1 MMIEKIANLIKEAT
15 GEEEVKVMIP
25 EQNKFGHYSTNLAFV
40 IAKYQEIPV
49 VAVAKEIREK
59 ILRKA
64 PKNFFERIDIAANG
78 FLNFFLSKET
88 LEEEINKILCLKNR
102 YGYSDKGK
110 GQVIIIDYSSPNV
123 AKPLTIGHFRS
134 TIIGQALVNLFK
146 FQGYKVIGDNHLG
159 DWGAQFGALLVAF
172 KKWKNEK
179 ELKENLVG
187 HLVSLYVRFHKEAEN
202 NEKLLD
208 EAKEETKKLQEG
220 NKENRK
226 LWKLFIT
233 ESLKEFNKTYKR
245 LGIKF
250 SLTLGESFYQPMLNQ
265 VVKEALEK
273 KVAVYNEG
281 AVKIFFQEKE
291 LIPPMVIQKSDDSFL
306 YTTTDLAAI
315 KYRVSRWHLN
325 KILYV
330 VANEQ
335 TLHFNQ
341 VFRAAEM
348 LGYAP
353 KNILVHIKFGMLLGE
368 EGKKMST
375 RKGEFIKLE
384 EVLNKAVEKAGQ
396 INKEAAEKVGIGAIK
411 YYDLSHY
418 RESDI
423 VFDWDRMLDLKGNS
437 GPYLQYTYSRLKS
450 ILKKALVLP
459 FFQNSNNF
467 FSRKIDISLASS
479 EAEKNIIRQLIYFP
493 DAVAYAA
500 ETYSPNHLADYL
512 YKLANCINVFYE
524 KESVLNAENKIK
536 ENRLSLVSASS
547 QVLKTGLDL
556 LGIKVVEK
564 M

>member
-1 MMIEKIANLIKEAT
+1 MIEKIANLIKEAT
-15 GEEEVKVMIP
+15 GEEEVKMMIP
-25 EQNKFGHYSTNLAFV
+25 EESKFGHYSTNLAFV
-40 IAKYQEIPV
+40 IAKYREIPIT
-49 VAVAKEIREK
+49 AAAKEIREK

-64 PKNFFERIDIAANG
+64 PKNFFEKIEIAANG
-78 FLNFFLSKET
+78 FLNFFLSRET

-102 YGYSDKGK
+102 YGYSDKGR
-110 GQVIIIDYSSPNV
+110 GQVIVIDYSSPNI
-123 AKPLTIGHFRS
+123 AKPLTIGHLRS

-159 DWGAQFGALLVAF
+159 DWGTQFGALLVAF
-172 KKWKNEK
+172 KRWKNEK
-179 ELKENLVG
+179 EFKEDLVG
-187 HLVSLYVRFHKEAEN
+187 HLVSLYVRFYKEAEN

-226 LWKLFIT
+226 LWKFFVV

-250 SLTLGESFYQPMLNQ
+250 SLALGESFYQPMLSQ

-273 KVAVYNEG
+273 KAAVYNEG
-281 AVKIFFQEKE
+281 AVKIFFKEKE
-291 LIPPMVIQKSDDSFL
+291 PVPPMVIQKSDGSFL
-306 YTTTDLAAI
+306 YTTTDLATI
-315 KYRVSRWHLN
+315 KYRAGRWHLS

-330 VANEQ
+330 VGNEQ
-335 TLHFNQ
+335 TLHFDQ

-353 KNILVHIKFGMLLGE
+353 KDILIHIKFGMLLGE
-368 EGKKMST
+368 GGKKMST

-384 EVLNKAVEKAGQ
+384 EVLDKAVEKAGR
-396 INKEAAEKVGIGAIK
+396 INKEVAEEVGIGAIK

-423 VFDWDRMLDLKGNS
+423 IFDWDRILDLKGNS
-437 GPYLQYTYSRLKS
+437 GPYLQYTYSRLRS
-450 ILKKALVLP
+450 ILKKTLVFP
-459 FFQNSNNF
+459 FFQNSNKF
-467 FSRKIDISLASS
+467 FSRKVDISLASS
-479 EAEKNIIRQLIYFP
+479 EAEKDIVRQLIYFP

-512 YKLANCINVFYE
+512 YKLANCINIFYE
-524 KESVLNAENKIK
+524 KEPVLNAESRIK
-536 ENRLSLVSASS
+536 ENRLSLVSAAS

-556 LGIKVVEK
+556 FGVRTVER